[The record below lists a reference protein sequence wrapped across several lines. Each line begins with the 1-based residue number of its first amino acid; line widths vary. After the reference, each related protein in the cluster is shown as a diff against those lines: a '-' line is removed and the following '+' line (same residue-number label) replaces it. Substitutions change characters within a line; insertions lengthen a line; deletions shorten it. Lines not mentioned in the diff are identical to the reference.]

1 MATGESDLGNLLGSI
16 SPRLNEGSFVF
27 CQVERGEM
35 PPGVEPLAMFQE
47 AEATTVVLT
56 RQQAEAAG
64 LDGAFPSVWITLDVA
79 SDLEAVG
86 FLAVITAAMAAEDIG
101 INVVSAYH
109 HDHLFVREDKA
120 DRAMSTLRALEALR
134 QPNEPT

>member
-1 MATGESDLGNLLGSI
+1 
-16 SPRLNEGSFVF
+16 
-27 CQVERGEM
+27 M

-64 LDGAFPSVWITLDVA
+64 LDGAFPSAWITLDVA

-120 DRAMSTLRALEALR
+120 DRRHVDSSPRSRLFVSRTSPLSLGLPSSTAQRAVSFQRAR
-134 QPNEPT
+134 G